1 MMCNYGRYEIW
12 EIYFAKVSAPV
23 RSLCS
28 KASCQIASKT
38 KQSHSARSLLRQSI
52 AKRSLPSLPL
62 FLFSLSFSITLL
74 QPHEQALI
82 SVSLSL
88 QLNKAYSP
96 MTTNSRHSGLG
107 AASRERWL
115 LHLDPGVQAREGIFV
130 RSCCQLLFS
139 PGGNTSV
146 SQHRSQTVQWDG
158 VRPTDSLWG
167 LLQPKGCA
175 ILRRGP
181 RFCNFTS

>member
-1 MMCNYGRYEIW
+1 MENIFCKGECT
-12 EIYFAKVSAPV
+12 APV

-52 AKRSLPSLPL
+52 AKRSLPSFPL

-88 QLNKAYSP
+88 QLDKAYSP

-139 PGGNTSV
+139 PVGNTSV
-146 SQHRSQTVQWDG
+146 SKHRNQTNV
-158 VRPTDSLWG
+158 PTVGWCQTNWQSLGSSAAQELWNLEG
-167 LLQPKGCA
+167 RST
-175 ILRRGP
+175 IL
-181 RFCNFTS
+181 

>member
-1 MMCNYGRYEIW
+1 MADMKTNMGNI
-12 EIYFAKVSAPV
+12 FSKVSAPV
-23 RSLCS
+23 RTLCN

-52 AKRSLPSLPL
+52 AKRSLPSLRL
-62 FLFSLSFSITLL
+62 LFSLSFSITLL

-88 QLNKAYSP
+88 QLDKAYSP

-130 RSCCQLLFS
+130 QSCCQLLFS

-146 SQHRSQTVQWDG
+146 SQHRSQTV
-158 VRPTDSLWG
+158 VPTAGWC
-167 LLQPKGCA
+167 QT
-175 ILRRGP
+175 
-181 RFCNFTS
+181 N

>member
-1 MMCNYGRYEIW
+1 M
-12 EIYFAKVSAPV
+12 
-23 RSLCS
+23 RSLCN

-38 KQSHSARSLLRQSI
+38 KQSHSARSLLRQFS
-52 AKRSLPSLPL
+52 KKVSPVPSSL
-62 FLFSLSFSITLL
+62 LFSLSFSITLL

-82 SVSLSL
+82 SVPLSL
-88 QLNKAYSP
+88 QLGKAYSP

-130 RSCCQLLFS
+130 RSSCQLLFS

-146 SQHRSQTVQWDG
+146 SRHVSQTV
-158 VRPTDSLWG
+158 VPTVGWC
-167 LLQPKGCA
+167 QT
-175 ILRRGP
+175 
-181 RFCNFTS
+181 N